1 MGINDFDKKYKLDE
15 IVKGDSL
22 FCATGITK
30 SDLVNGLEIRDNKMV
45 VNTFI
50 THKSQNTKKIV
61 IGEIDIKK
69 WYPFLAMN
77 GKNIKHPNA

>member
-1 MGINDFDKKYKLDE
+1 MGINDFNKKYKLSE

-30 SDLVNGLEIRDNKMV
+30 GDLVNGLELRNDKIV
-45 VNTFI
+45 VNTLI

-61 IGEIDIKK
+61 TGEIDIKR
-69 WYPFLAMN
+69 
-77 GKNIKHPNA
+77 